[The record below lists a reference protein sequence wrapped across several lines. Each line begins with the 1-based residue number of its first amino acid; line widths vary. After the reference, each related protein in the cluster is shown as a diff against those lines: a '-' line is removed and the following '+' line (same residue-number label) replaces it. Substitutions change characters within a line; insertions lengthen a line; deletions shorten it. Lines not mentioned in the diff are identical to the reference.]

1 MDTLDKDTVSNRY
14 AEAYAQLV
22 KEFCED
28 VRTIAEKYKPISRTD
43 DKGKPIPGH
52 NRAPAP
58 FLPIIGSGY
67 YDAPIR
73 VAIYG
78 METACWHDLY
88 RFVDK
93 YDKGGLTAVKA
104 YTDGI
109 EGDDETYK
117 KRFHNHHGTKY
128 ENSSSFGFWKFV
140 YSTLAGIY
148 GVDEKEDIRERP
160 DLLRSFIW
168 GNVNA
173 YEKFEASCKKKGV
186 KKADWKL
193 FFDESER
200 FNSAQLL
207 LPYAKPQIAVVF
219 YRGMTRKWLT
229 GKEGKWQA
237 DEVISIDWSKFFA
250 QHPKLKEEQQNK
262 LRKYI
267 RCYYL
272 RYYLSE
278 TGTYVFKTMHPRGMP
293 SRGIKSAIWKAAI
306 NYAIQSIA
314 INK

>member
-1 MDTLDKDTVSNRY
+1 METLNRTDIETKY
-14 AEAYAQLV
+14 AEVYTPLIE
-22 KEFCED
+22 KFCAN
-28 VRTIAEKYKPISRTD
+28 VGATAEKYQPA
-43 DKGKPIPGH
+43 KGK
-52 NRAPAP
+52 NFAPAP
-58 FLPIIGSGY
+58 FLPIIGNGY
-67 YDAPIR
+67 YDASSR
-73 VAIYG
+73 VAIFG
-78 METACWHDLY
+78 METYCWHDLY
-88 RFVDK
+88 RFINKFSGDK
-93 YDKGGLTAVKA
+93 SGLLADLKA

-148 GVDEKEDIRERP
+148 GVDEKEIRERP

-207 LPYAKPQIAVVF
+207 LPYTKPQIAVVF

-229 GKEGKWQA
+229 GKEGKWQS
-237 DEVISIDWSKFFA
+237 DEVISIDWSEFFA

-262 LRKYI
+262 LKKYI

-272 RYYLSE
+272 SE
-278 TGTYVFKTMHPRGMP
+278 TKTYVFKTMHPRGMP
-293 SRGIKSAIWKAAI
+293 SRVIKGVIWKGAI
-306 NYAIQSIA
+306 NYAIQSITS
-314 INK
+314 NK

>member
-1 MDTLDKDTVSNRY
+1 METLNRTDIEAKY
-14 AEAYAQLV
+14 AEVYTPLI
-22 KEFCED
+22 KMFCD
-28 VRTIAEKYKPISRTD
+28 NVRTTAEQYQPS
-43 DKGKPIPGH
+43 KGK
-52 NRAPAP
+52 NFAPAP
-58 FLPIIGSGY
+58 FLPIIGNGY
-67 YDAPIR
+67 YDASIR
-73 VAIYG
+73 VAIFG
-78 METACWHDLY
+78 METYCWHDLY
-88 RFVDK
+88 RFIKNFRKKKSLAD
-93 YDKGGLTAVKA
+93 VKD

-109 EGDDETYK
+109 EGDLETYK
-117 KRFHNHHGTKY
+117 NRFHNHHGTKY

-148 GVDEKEDIRERP
+148 GVDEKDIRKRP

-293 SRGIKSAIWKAAI
+293 SRGIKSAIWKAAS